1 MEFGCELR
9 EEMEFGCELR
19 EEMEFGCELREEME
33 FGCWLSAR
41 RVKREFLEKSKN
53 KVNYQGG
60 VEGKC

>member
-1 MEFGCELR
+1 
-9 EEMEFGCELR
+9 MEFGCELR

-53 KVNYQGG
+53 KVIYQGG